1 MCLGRTNSDSTIK
14 NTAPVPVFTQPYRSA
29 LLTFCQESCQEL
41 NTRTTMQHLS
51 GSDNEINRLTEV
63 VYDPNGFV
71 DDIELL
77 KQLYEAQTQVFAP
90 WITKTTPS

>member
-1 MCLGRTNSDSTIK
+1 
-14 NTAPVPVFTQPYRSA
+14 
-29 LLTFCQESCQEL
+29 
-41 NTRTTMQHLS
+41 MQHLS